1 MAKKSFLE
9 YFRGLSESERVKVR
23 DEFLNMTGLKY
34 PSWYA
39 KMSSGNFRKMD
50 LIALGMICKEKF
62 VDD

>member
-9 YFRGLSESERVKVR
+9 YFKGLSESERVKVR
-23 DEFLNMTGLKY
+23 DEFLSMTGLKY

-50 LIALGMICKEKF
+50 LIALGMICKENF

>member
-1 MAKKSFLE
+1 MAKKNFLE
-9 YFRGLSESERVKVR
+9 YFRSLNERERVKVR
-23 DEFLNMTGLKY
+23 DEFLQMTGLKY

-62 VDD
+62 VDE